1 MQYITEGSY
10 NSIIGFLSKSRC
22 LKEINTYEY
31 NKMKAT
37 YDHLLKNNYQY
48 AILNSDSLSN
58 LEKYVYPKIARMY
71 GEKASNVKSR
81 INKETT
87 LMYYNCE
94 INKLKKYFYLDFD
107 TKPKVKYVI
116 NMIGNK
122 VN

>member
-1 MQYITEGSY
+1 L
-10 NSIIGFLSKSRC
+10 LST
-22 LKEINTYEY
+22 I
-31 NKMKAT
+31 
-37 YDHLLKNNYQY
+37 QY

-87 LMYYNCE
+87 LMYYNCK

>member
-1 MQYITEGSY
+1 M
-10 NSIIGFLSKSRC
+10 LST
-22 LKEINTYEY
+22 I
-31 NKMKAT
+31 
-37 YDHLLKNNYQY
+37 QY

-87 LMYYNCE
+87 LM
-94 INKLKKYFYLDFD
+94 DFD